1 MRKQRCVH
9 GWPNSTAPLPPGGLG
24 HHMRELSWTSVA
36 PFRTDDSHFRRMILD
51 QIGQLISSPV
61 WVDFMRTDWDGRV
74 RLDLPGTF
82 RALERS
88 NISLVEGM
96 RILLYTEDANSQGK
110 LDDLVAIGTLR
121 FDPEESRW
129 AALEIRDLC
138 HVSNLD
144 AHEAELFRAAR
155 AKA

>member
-1 MRKQRCVH
+1 
-9 GWPNSTAPLPPGGLG
+9 
-24 HHMRELSWTSVA
+24 
-36 PFRTDDSHFRRMILD
+36 MILD

-96 RILLYTEDANSQGK
+96 RILLYTDDANSQGK

-129 AALEIRDLC
+129 VAALEIRDLC